1 MRALLPRKEQPSNLA
16 SMTERNATL
25 IEYIAALPEEERVI
39 LTLHYLKDHS
49 VEEIASK
56 LGVPERSIAKVLE
69 AGRTRLTSL
78 FDAS

>member
-1 MRALLPRKEQPSNLA
+1 MERASNLA

-49 VEEIASK
+49 VEQIASK
-56 LGVPERSIAKVLE
+56 LGVPERAVAKVLA
-69 AGRTRLTSL
+69 AGRARLASL
-78 FDAS
+78 FNPL